1 MAAWASL
8 ANLASTGL
16 GMLALLITV
25 PMTLPYLGQERFG
38 VWMTVASFAAILS
51 FMDLGVGNGLV
62 NRVAAAKATGDYSKL
77 QFTIFHGLVVLVLIG
92 LSVAALLL
100 PLCSLL
106 PWNRLIKVTSPIAT
120 DEARKAISIFVV
132 LFAASIP
139 IGGIQKTF
147 QGLQRAWMVHLIRGL
162 GSLLSVALVYYLAQ
176 EKAGSPELLLATFG
190 VQTFMPLLLIA
201 VVVKE
206 KLISVPTM
214 NGAGWISETR
224 SLVHIGGLFF
234 VLQIGSLVGWGGDSL
249 IASSLLGASEVSK
262 LALVQRLFQ
271 FVTSPLMIM
280 NAPLW
285 SAYAD
290 ARARNDKIFIK
301 RTLKKS
307 LVGTACIAT
316 VMSITVVSLS
326 EYIFAHWTKGAIQIP
341 YSLVVSYGIWVIF
354 DATGN
359 AFAMFMNGVCEV
371 RSQVFCVSVFCLLAL
386 PLKLL
391 LVQRYG
397 VTMIIIVTIASFV
410 ITVVIPY
417 TTIFNKRIR
426 SYIVLDSHEVQL
438 NDNMPNG

>member
-8 ANLASTGL
+8 ANFASTGL
-16 GMLALLITV
+16 GMLALIITV

-38 VWMTVASFAAILS
+38 VWMTVASFAAMLS

-62 NRVAAAKATGDYSKL
+62 NRVSAAKATGDHSKL
-77 QFTIFHGLVVLVLIG
+77 QFTIFHGLVVLTLIG

-100 PLCSLL
+100 PLSSLL
-106 PWNRLIKVTSPIAT
+106 PWSRLIKVTSPVAA
-120 DEARKAISIFVV
+120 DEARNAISIFVV

-139 IGGIQKTF
+139 IGGIQKIF
-147 QGLQRAWMVHLIRGL
+147 QGLQRAWMVHLVRGL
-162 GSLLSVALVYYLAQ
+162 GSVLSVALVFYLAQ
-176 EKAGSPELLLATFG
+176 EKAGSPELLLATYG

-201 VVVKE
+201 VVVRK
-206 KLISVPTM
+206 KLINMPTM
-214 NGAGWISETR
+214 NAAGWISETK

-234 VLQIGSLVGWGGDSL
+234 VLQIGTLVGWGGDSL

-271 FVTSPLMIM
+271 FVTLPLMII

-290 ARARNDKIFIK
+290 ARARNDKVFIK
-301 RTLKKS
+301 QTLKKS
-307 LVGTACIAT
+307 LIFTACIAA
-316 VMSITVVSLS
+316 VMSITVISLS
-326 EYIFAHWTKGAIQIP
+326 GYIFALWTKGAIQIP
-341 YSLVVSYGIWVIF
+341 YSLIMYYGVWIVF

-359 AFAMFMNGVCEV
+359 AFAMFLNGVGEV
-371 RSQVFCVSVFCLLAL
+371 RSQVFCVCFFCLLAL

-397 VTMIIIVTIASFV
+397 ISMIILVTIISYI

-426 SYIVLDSHEVQL
+426 LYLVVNSHETT
-438 NDNMPNG
+438 